1 MERLT
6 LDIMGSPGI
15 KMEAGCAKTAKL
27 TLDIAGSIRMENT
40 PIQSREA
47 K

>member
-6 LDIMGSPGI
+6 LDITGSP
-15 KMEAGCAKTAKL
+15 KMEMEAGCAKMAKL